1 MVQRLWIPEKRR
13 TTVCV
18 DSYEDGILRGRFYG
32 CDGTVRTFGSLS
44 QFLVMMEQMLEHS
57 DGPRSDTAHRSFS
70 GCLRQIASGCSQEL
84 LRKGEAATFDL
95 QILFRQ
101 HTSWQ
106 GMILWKEKNSPQSFR
121 SALELILLMDSA
133 LREQEE
139 KEVG

>member
-1 MVQRLWIPEKRR
+1 MVQKLWIPEKRK

-18 DSYEDGILRGRFYG
+18 DSYEDGIFQGRLYG
-32 CDGTVRTFGSLS
+32 SDGMTRTFGSLS
-44 QFLVMMEQMLEHS
+44 QFLVTMEQMLEHS

-70 GCLRQIASGCSQEL
+70 GILRKIASGCSQEPM
-84 LRKGEAATFDL
+84 RKGKTATFEL
-95 QILFRQ
+95 QILYRQ

-139 KEVG
+139 KEAG